1 MLGRMKVA
9 VTVIHWL
16 YPNESNNWSKDMNK
30 YLFSNPFERLEFD
43 IIFNRAGTLSF
54 LCQKRKKHALFSLF
68 FPKTWNSCITVVKYL
83 KSIIFKVFEKNKE
96 KKANLYLCWKK
107 KRFSKY
113 AFLRFFQ
120 RFIEEFLMEIS
131 NQLALSCFFVL
142 FWRKSKKNT
151 FHLIRFL
158 CQIAFFY

>member
-1 MLGRMKVA
+1 MSGHFFKLITILDSGIVQDLI
-9 VTVIHWL
+9 VL
-16 YPNESNNWSKDMNK
+16 P
-30 YLFSNPFERLEFD
+30 
-43 IIFNRAGTLSF
+43 RAGALSF

-107 KRFSKY
+107 KRFSDY
-113 AFLRFFQ
+113 AFFCFLQ
-120 RFIEEFLMEIS
+120 RFIEEILMEIS

>member
-1 MLGRMKVA
+1 MITITQA
-9 VTVIHWL
+9 HVT
-16 YPNESNNWSKDMNK
+16 
-30 YLFSNPFERLEFD
+30 
-43 IIFNRAGTLSF
+43 RAGTLSF

-68 FPKTWNSCITVVKYL
+68 FPKTWNSCITHVKYL
-83 KSIIFKVFEKNKE
+83 KSIIFKVFEENIE

-107 KRFSKY
+107 KSFTNY
-113 AFLRFFQ
+113 AFFCFFQ
-120 RFIEEFLMEIS
+120 RFIEEFHMEIS